1 MIKHKFR
8 DTNVKDAVFSGLR
21 PKQKLPKSKKDKE
34 WGNSSARWYR
44 DACRNAIDPIECLRL
59 YRMANGDI
67 DIAEYSFVTNPLNT
81 DNPLLKGYPA
91 RMRNYDIITPNLNT
105 IMADKKAR
113 MFLPIVI
120 AKNSQF
126 EEIKQDKYLARL
138 KQEMQIEFIN
148 EIIKLGIPFGEE
160 QQSRLDQLFEE
171 IKSIPDLLSKLGSD
185 TIDYMDS
192 TYEISR
198 KLRKGFYD
206 FLVTAMVFTYKDI
219 NKDKYYY
226 QTLSPMYCGYL
237 ASNNIDFVED
247 GEAFRA
253 TYYMTINEIYDRF
266 QDMEGFKEVED
277 YLESQSDSYGTEI
290 GGNRATSPFYATT
303 DAIQQQHLL
312 FSRLGLNSG
321 PKEFEQGIRVDH
333 VTWRSYEEVGKVPF
347 QNEFGE
353 IEMIEVDTSYKPW
366 SEVID
371 KRWEEQIY
379 ECYIIDDRFFLG
391 MGEIPFYRGSNAKH
405 PYNGRNYHG
414 RHVTPQSI
422 VKKGEPFQKTV
433 NIVRY
438 NVERILSKNMDKIL
452 PFPLSMI
459 PNKEDWDEKT
469 VIYYAQALSVL
480 FFDDTKVNL
489 NALQAM
495 RGIDMGL
502 SKYIIES
509 YTIIQQ
515 TKQEWDDISGI
526 SPQRKANI
534 DTNAGKGI
542 TQLAIQRSL
551 SISEELFTQYE
562 EFEER
567 EYTGALELS
576 KYLFYDGIKEH
587 FVRSTGEKAFLNIF
601 DPDTF
606 VNTDFKVFV
615 KNSSRELQKLD
626 ELKANAQAFA
636 QNQAVPSLVAKII
649 DSDNYQEL
657 MDYMTKM
664 ERDLE
669 RRQTEQ
675 AQLERESVERVEQLK
690 SEDVN
695 RELDFKYYKV
705 DADNRN
711 DIEVALIRDTEA
723 IVAQEVQAGAT
734 DNNTATNSTSER
746 MQQVQDNLLKLME
759 LKVKEKDIESKERI
773 AKEKNETA
781 LKNKVVGE
789 TSD

>member
-8 DTNVKDAVFSGLR
+8 YPGDKDKTVTGVR
-21 PKQKLPKSKKDKE
+21 PKQKLHKNKKDKD
-34 WGNSSARWYR
+34 WGHSSARWYR

-67 DIAEYSFVTNPLNT
+67 DISEYSFVTNPLNT

-105 IMADKKAR
+105 LMADKKAR
-113 MFLPIVI
+113 MFLPVVV
-120 AKNSQF
+120 AKNSNF
-126 EEIKQDKYLARL
+126 EEVKQDKYLNRL
-138 KQEMQIEFIN
+138 KQELQVEFVN
-148 EIIKLGIPFGEE
+148 EIIKLGVPFGEQ
-160 QQSRLDQLFEE
+160 QQSRLDSLLDE
-171 IKSIPDLLSKLGSD
+171 IDSIPDLLSRVGYD
-185 TIDYMDS
+185 VIDYMDS

-237 ASNNIDFVED
+237 ASNNVDFVED

-253 TYYMTINEIYDRF
+253 TYYMTINEVYDRF
-266 QDMEGFKEVED
+266 QDMEGFEEVEA
-277 YLESQSDSYGTEI
+277 YLESQADSYGTEI
-290 GGNRATSPFYATT
+290 GGNRATSPFYATS

-321 PKEFEQGIRVDH
+321 PREFEQGIRVDH
-333 VTWRSYEEVGKVPF
+333 VTWRSYEEIGKVPF

-353 IEMIEVDTSYKPW
+353 MEMLEVDTSYRPW
-366 SEVID
+366 SDVSEKEWVD
-371 KRWEEQIY
+371 QVY

-391 MGEIPFYRGSNAKH
+391 LGEIPLYRGKNAKL
-405 PYNGRNYHG
+405 PYNGRNFHG

-422 VKKGEPFQKTV
+422 VKKGEPYQKTV

-438 NVERILSKNMDKIL
+438 NIERILSKNMDKIM

-459 PNKEDWDEKT
+459 PDKEGWDEKT
-469 VIYYAQALSVL
+469 VIYYAQALSML
-480 FFDDTKVNL
+480 FFDDNKVNI

-502 SKYIIES
+502 SKYILES

-515 TKQEWDDISGI
+515 TKQEWDDVSGM

-567 EYTGALELS
+567 EYTGSLELS
-576 KYLFYDGIKEH
+576 KYLFYSGIKEH
-587 FVRSTGEKAFLNIF
+587 FIRSTGETAFLNIF
-601 DPDTF
+601 DPDSF
-606 VNTDFKVFV
+606 VNTDFKVFA
-615 KNSSRELQKLD
+615 KNSNRELQKLD

-636 QNQAVPSLVAKII
+636 QNNATPSLVAKII

-657 MDYMTKM
+657 LDYMDKM
-664 ERDLE
+664 EKDLE
-669 RRQTEQ
+669 TRQQQQ
-675 AQLERESVERVEQLK
+675 AELERQSAERVEQLK
-690 SEDVN
+690 SDDLN

-711 DIEVALIRDTEA
+711 DIEVALIKDTQALVE
-723 IVAQEVQAGAT
+723 QEVGTIT
-734 DNNTATNSTSER
+734 DGENVGSTSTSER
-746 MQQVQDNLLKLME
+746 MQNVQENLLKLME
-759 LKVKEKDIESKERI
+759 IKAKEKEIESKERI

-789 TSD
+789 NG